1 VTLWASSRG
10 SPGSRKQG
18 VFPRACYNQ
27 SVRAKRATPEELL
40 QKAMLAR
47 TTTSRARY
55 AQAGLAFPELDR
67 TTQAM
72 LLRQLYLSHF
82 ERRRFRK
89 AHDLALQAIELD
101 VLPDVIHQDA
111 ARAAAAAGDV
121 DAAVGHLRTAAKR
134 SPASR
139 RAFHYWTLGSTLF
152 LAHRYKP
159 AIVALTIAARG
170 RGTSAPLYK
179 AHLALARIAGGEPA
193 PDLETTIH
201 ALAASPSG
209 TGYGRFVLGHLLY
222 AAGEWKAATRCLTTF
237 VERLEKGRTAMGI
250 ALEGELR
257 MSRATLAKMERQ

>member
-1 VTLWASSRG
+1 MHATV
-10 SPGSRKQG
+10 
-18 VFPRACYNQ
+18 NN
-27 SVRAKRATPEELL
+27 VRPKRATPEQLL

-72 LLRQLYLSHF
+72 LLRQLYLSYF
-82 ERRRFRK
+82 ERRRFQK
-89 AHDLALQAIELD
+89 AHELALQAIELD

-111 ARAAAAAGDV
+111 ARAAVAAGHLDV
-121 DAAVGHLRTAAKR
+121 AVSHLRTAAKR

-139 RAFHYWTLGSTLF
+139 RAFHYWTLGSALF
-152 LAHRYKP
+152 LAHRYRP
-159 AIVALTIAARG
+159 AIVALTLAARG
-170 RGTSAPLYK
+170 KGTSAPLYR
-179 AHLALARIAGGEPA
+179 AHLALAKIAGGEPVD
-193 PDLETTIH
+193 DLETTLE

-222 AAGEWKAATRCLTTF
+222 AAGEWKAAIRCLTTF
-237 VERLEKGRTAMGI
+237 VDRLEKGRTAMTI

-257 MSRATLAKMERQ
+257 MSKATLAKMQPKMQPR